1 MFTVL
6 QTEAQDLCLPARLHK
21 KGLGMLNP
29 PLDVPV
35 GPKGTTPR
43 VSPSVATSHSGMSL
57 DVQQDQ
63 SCVTTETLGG
73 QTEWSHDVET
83 FYRWR
88 ACLDTHRWKELNS
101 MWMSLPPTVPYV
113 WQSIQSWSVSFTL
126 PTGLI
131 PPLSDGAVLQQDGLE
146 LGGLCQGAHE
156 TVRLTEPLGEAFCH
170 VCPAMCSPSSP
181 WGVSP
186 GVSLFCMGVR
196 ASFFILPSCPLFRC
210 TAKAQVTG
218 WRFGH
223 SSPEEAENDRQEES
237 DGMVGIHAYMYTHA
251 QIKHSSGW
259 A

>member
-1 MFTVL
+1 
-6 QTEAQDLCLPARLHK
+6 
-21 KGLGMLNP
+21 MLNP

-35 GPKGTTPR
+35 GPKGTTLR

-57 DVQQDQ
+57 DVQLDQ
-63 SCVTTETLGG
+63 SCVATETLGG

-170 VCPAMCSPSSP
+170 VCPVMCSPSSP

-196 ASFFILPSCPLFRC
+196 ASFLYCPLVLCSDAPR
-210 TAKAQVTG
+210 KRKLQDGDLGIPAQKRQKMT
-218 WRFGH
+218 
-223 SSPEEAENDRQEES
+223 DRKRM
-237 DGMVGIHAYMYTHA
+237 MVCLAYMLICTCTHM
-251 QIKHSSGW
+251 HR
-259 A
+259 